1 MWSAEL
7 EYGLSAEAAMWC
19 QLLRNAGVPELCRE
33 RIFDQPQ
40 PGILLAESP
49 NRIRELHYRTLI
61 LSTGARERFLP
72 FPGWTLPNVMGA
84 GGLQALVKSGLPIQG
99 KRVVVAG
106 TGPLL
111 LAVASYLRKH
121 GAEIPLICEQAS
133 ASKLARF
140 AMMLIRHPE
149 KIFQGLQ

>member
-49 NRIRELHYRTLI
+49 NGIRELHYRTLI
-61 LSTGARERFLP
+61 LATGARERFLP

-84 GGLQALVKSGLPIQG
+84 GGLQAMVKSGLP
-99 KRVVVAG
+99 VAG
-106 TGPLL
+106 KKIVIAGSGPLL
-111 LAVASYLRKH
+111 LAVAKYMRSH
-121 GAEIPLICEQAS
+121 GANLRLVAEQADQKALMRFGMS
-133 ASKLARF
+133 LAG
-140 AMMLIRHPE
+140 HP
-149 KIFQGLQ
+149 G